1 MNNLINE
8 ENVKTILNLLT
19 DEQIISYISNDIVI
33 ILIENKEKEKI
44 YINNKNDPLS

>member
-33 ILIENKEKEKI
+33 ILIIKMI
-44 YINNKNDPLS
+44 HYIQIKSQK

>member
-33 ILIENKEKEKI
+33 ILKLYFPK
-44 YINNKNDPLS
+44 YLINESLNFNRK